1 MLVVKELEV
10 NLATS
15 STRPSRKKPTPAPRK
30 CLPQLGT
37 KSIGPSFGCQ
47 QTANHRLGDH
57 YLTPSRSEKNII
69 IVDLTV
75 YSLSGHKMLLVWD
88 IDAEEIVQVDRN
100 HLGDLQQ
107 KNVTIESKWLLA
119 LEQYKKDQASKD
131 FYKTDAG

>member
-1 MLVVKELEV
+1 
-10 NLATS
+10 
-15 STRPSRKKPTPAPRK
+15 
-30 CLPQLGT
+30 
-37 KSIGPSFGCQ
+37 
-47 QTANHRLGDH
+47 
-57 YLTPSRSEKNII
+57 
-69 IVDLTV
+69 
-75 YSLSGHKMLLVWD
+75 MLLVWD

>member
-30 CLPQLGT
+30 CLPQ
-37 KSIGPSFGCQ
+37 
-47 QTANHRLGDH
+47 LGDH